1 MLCMTSI
8 EETLNHLGV
17 TRWGK
22 NEASNVEISWKIQR
36 LQMPL
41 L

>member
-1 MLCMTSI
+1 MASI
-8 EETLNHLGV
+8 EETLDHLGV

-22 NEASNVEISWKIQR
+22 NETPNVEISWEIQR
-36 LQMPL
+36 PQMPL